1 MAKTQV
7 TQVEASKIGRD
18 KGGRWIFS
26 LPPRGFMRQ
35 VREDILFYTDP
46 QDKGWERPRW
56 ENLFYFFRQPMVTWP
71 NGLNVLGC
79 LGDRGEWE
87 WKERGGT
94 RLLSVLQHSPY
105 YHSILFGI
113 LLSSPNIC
121 GNVQRDRENPF
132 CINQYGECERE
143 NKGFPSGKKKKK
155 LDFWNRTAK
164 RKIPGGQKLS
174 NKL

>member
-1 MAKTQV
+1 
-7 TQVEASKIGRD
+7 
-18 KGGRWIFS
+18 
-26 LPPRGFMRQ
+26 
-35 VREDILFYTDP
+35 
-46 QDKGWERPRW
+46 
-56 ENLFYFFRQPMVTWP
+56 MVTWP

-105 YHSILFGI
+105 YLSILFGI

-143 NKGFPSGKKKKK
+143 NKGFPSGKKKKSLISETELPNEK
-155 LDFWNRTAK
+155 YQVGRSCPINCSYYYLFQPY
-164 RKIPGGQKLS
+164 IPVIYGFLIS
-174 NKL
+174 PA

>member
-1 MAKTQV
+1 
-7 TQVEASKIGRD
+7 
-18 KGGRWIFS
+18 
-26 LPPRGFMRQ
+26 
-35 VREDILFYTDP
+35 
-46 QDKGWERPRW
+46 
-56 ENLFYFFRQPMVTWP
+56 MVTWP

-79 LGDRGEWE
+79 LGDRGERE

-105 YHSILFGI
+105 YLSILFGI

-143 NKGFPSGKKKKK
+143 NKGFPSGKKKKSLISETELPNEK
-155 LDFWNRTAK
+155 YQVGRSCPINCSYYYLFQPY
-164 RKIPGGQKLS
+164 IPVIYGFLIS
-174 NKL
+174 PA